1 MDDGVPR
8 YDKHIL
14 VCIKERA
21 EEHPRGCCM
30 ENGGMDIRKRFV
42 QLVNQYG
49 LKGKV
54 RANKTGCLDV
64 CEIGPNVVIYP
75 DNIWYTG
82 VKVEDVDEIF
92 ERSVLNNEVVDR
104 LVASKE
110 TWGRWRTLRK
120 ESTQKLKALV

>member
-42 QLVNQYG
+42 QLVNQYE

-104 LVASKE
+104 LVASKK
-110 TWGRWRTLRK
+110 TWGRWRTLREK
-120 ESTQKLKALV
+120 STQKLKALV

>member
-1 MDDGVPR
+1 
-8 YDKHIL
+8 
-14 VCIKERA
+14 
-21 EEHPRGCCM
+21 
-30 ENGGMDIRKRFV
+30 MDIRKRFV

-92 ERSVLNNEVVDR
+92 ERSVLNNEVVNR

-110 TWGRWRTLRK
+110 TWGRWRTLRE

>member
-1 MDDGVPR
+1 MDDGVSR

-92 ERSVLNNEVVDR
+92 ERSVLNNELVDR
-104 LVASKE
+104 LVASKK
-110 TWGRWRTLRK
+110 TWGRWRTLRE